1 MNAPLIHLRTPI
13 ARRHFLRAGAVCL
26 ALPALEAMLPR
37 NACAAAL
44 TPPKRLLLIG
54 RNLGLHAPFF
64 FPETPGLGYEGTR
77 YLRHLEEHRGK
88 FTLFSGLS
96 HLRYAHHTSEPGLF
110 TGVDWDCIKEPARWM
125 RNSISL
131 DQFAAGQICG
141 ETRFRSLVISQG
153 AARDFSWNEKG
164 VPVSPERSPVAL
176 FRQHFTNG
184 SPDEV
189 ASEMHQLKT
198 GRSILDKVNAQAKAL
213 RRTLGPEDR
222 ERMELMFSSVREA
235 EEGILR
241 TEAWLKKPRPQVDYP
256 TPKADPNP
264 NLINDRETLWYDLVR
279 LALQT
284 DSTRVILLTLGG
296 AGRPSI
302 EGLTLDHHDASHHG
316 KDESKIEQL
325 ALVEETELRLFSR
338 FLGTMQQVREG
349 DATLF
354 DHTTILNASNLGN
367 ASAHSC
373 ENLPILLAG
382 GGYKHQGHVAYDM
395 KNNTPLSNLYLRT
408 LHQLGIECKSFGS
421 SNGLISEV

>member
-1 MNAPLIHLRTPI
+1 MNAPLIQLRTPVG
-13 ARRHFLRAGAVCL
+13 RRHFLRAGAVSL

-37 NACAAAL
+37 RARAAES

-64 FPETPGLGYEGTR
+64 FPETPGLGYESTR
-77 YLRHLEEHRGK
+77 YLKHLEEHRGK
-88 FTLFSGLS
+88 FTLFSGVS
-96 HLRYAHHTSEPGLF
+96 HLRYSHHTSEPGLF
-110 TGVDWDCIKEPARWM
+110 TGVEWDRIKEPGKWL

-131 DQFAAGQICG
+131 DQFAAGRMKA
-141 ETRFRSLVISQG
+141 ETRFRNLVISQG
-153 AARDFSWNEKG
+153 AAREFSWNEKG

-176 FRQHFTNG
+176 YRQLFTSG

-189 ASEMHQLKT
+189 ANEMHQLKT
-198 GRSILDKVNAQAKAL
+198 GHSILDKVNTQAKAL

-235 EEGILR
+235 EESLVR
-241 TEAWLKKPRPQVDYP
+241 TEAWLNKPRPQVDYA

-264 NLINDRETLWYDLVR
+264 NLIKERETLWYDLVR

-296 AGRPSI
+296 VGRPSI

-325 ALVEETELRLFSR
+325 ALVEETELKLFSR

-367 ASAHSC
+367 ASAHTC
-373 ENLPILLAG
+373 ENLPIILAG
-382 GGYKHQGHVAYDM
+382 GAYKHQGHVAYDT
-395 KNNTPLSNLYLRT
+395 KNNTPLSNLYLRA
-408 LHQLGIECKSFGS
+408 LHQLGIECDSFGS
-421 SNGLISEV
+421 SNGVITQV